1 MAIVLYREGD
11 THTVRGVQCEMGR
24 FDLNEM
30 QTMLDKGWKKSP
42 DDLVEEVVDEQDQEQ
57 SNPDAGD
64 AEEDNDAI
72 PLDEADLP
80 ALKEY
85 ATQIGVKFAAN
96 IGEAKLREKV
106 RQALEK

>member
-1 MAIVLYREGD
+1 MAITLYREGD

-24 FDLNEM
+24 FELNEM
-30 QTMLDKGWKKSP
+30 QTMLDKGWSKSP
-42 DDLVEEVVDEQDQEQ
+42 DGLSAPEESKSSDDVV
-57 SNPDAGD
+57 
-64 AEEDNDAI
+64 

-80 ALKEY
+80 KLKEY

-106 RQALEK
+106 REALEQ